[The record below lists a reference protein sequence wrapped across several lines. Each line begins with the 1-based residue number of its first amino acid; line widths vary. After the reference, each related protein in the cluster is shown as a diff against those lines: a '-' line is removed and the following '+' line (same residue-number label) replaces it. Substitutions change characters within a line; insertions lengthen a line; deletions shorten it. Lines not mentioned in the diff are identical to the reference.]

1 MVVLNWQ
8 PTMQFA
14 MIWSIE
20 VAEFLP
26 TLVGN
31 LFSHL
36 LLVSNVISIYHVK
49 ETLYFFVLLVI

>member
-20 VAEFLP
+20 IAEFLP
-26 TLVGN
+26 TLAGN
-31 LFSHL
+31 LFSYL
-36 LLVSNVISIYHVK
+36 LSVSYVISIYHVK
-49 ETLYFFVLLVI
+49 ETSYFFVLLVI